1 MSIPP
6 PRSLCLNRNIIP
18 VYRIISATTT
28 VFLILGTG
36 LDMYLEKNDRNK
48 MNGFMFDNY
57 RYAVSSAKLQPLS
70 EHSKID
76 LESGKLGFF
85 NRYSNR
91 LCFI

>member
-1 MSIPP
+1 M
-6 PRSLCLNRNIIP
+6 
-18 VYRIISATTT
+18 
-28 VFLILGTG
+28 VFLILGTS

-76 LESGKLGFF
+76 LESGKLGFLNIQMDSVLF
-85 NRYSNR
+85 
-91 LCFI
+91 